1 MDPIAVLALFEEI
14 HGQKSGGFQVVSAVK
29 PLHVPSH
36 WAPNFTIIAFMLA
49 MAAVIFIWMCSA
61 FYAPADAVPAVPTV
75 AVNPTQP
82 GVGGAASL
90 APAASPE
97 GGIAQGGG
105 VAMAPN
111 SSPAGAS
118 SEVHTFDIEAL
129 SPVWV
134 EASVDGQSELATTLE
149 DGEPKSFKGSWLH
162 VSTGD
167 ASNVRV
173 MVDGVD
179 QGPLGTSWNAG
190 RSYP

>member
-1 MDPIAVLALFEEI
+1 
-14 HGQKSGGFQVVSAVK
+14 
-29 PLHVPSH
+29 
-36 WAPNFTIIAFMLA
+36 
-49 MAAVIFIWMCSA
+49 
-61 FYAPADAVPAVPTV
+61 
-75 AVNPTQP
+75 
-82 GVGGAASL
+82 
-90 APAASPE
+90 
-97 GGIAQGGG
+97 
-105 VAMAPN
+105 MAPN

-118 SEVHTFDIEAL
+118 SEMHTFDIEAL